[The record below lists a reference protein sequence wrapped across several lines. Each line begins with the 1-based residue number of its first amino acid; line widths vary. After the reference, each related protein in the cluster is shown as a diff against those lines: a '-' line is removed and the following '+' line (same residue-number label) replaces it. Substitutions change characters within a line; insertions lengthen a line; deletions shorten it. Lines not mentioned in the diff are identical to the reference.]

1 MDDVIISF
9 SMREFLVKRENKTQ
23 NKKPR
28 ENKTK
33 SQVQQHGLG
42 FDFEYVLCPA
52 WVMRSVNEN
61 DKRILPPHPLGSS
74 AKKFRIPISFSSKK
88 NMKNMQFKTTFF
100 EEISD

>member
-23 NKKPR
+23 
-28 ENKTK
+28 
-33 SQVQQHGLG
+33 HGLA
-42 FDFEYVLCPA
+42 FDFEYVFFAYSA

-74 AKKFRIPISFSSKK
+74 AKKFQIPTSFSSKK
-88 NMKNMQFKTTFF
+88 NMQFKTKFF

>member
-33 SQVQQHGLG
+33 SQV
-42 FDFEYVLCPA
+42 
-52 WVMRSVNEN
+52 
-61 DKRILPPHPLGSS
+61 
-74 AKKFRIPISFSSKK
+74 
-88 NMKNMQFKTTFF
+88 
-100 EEISD
+100 